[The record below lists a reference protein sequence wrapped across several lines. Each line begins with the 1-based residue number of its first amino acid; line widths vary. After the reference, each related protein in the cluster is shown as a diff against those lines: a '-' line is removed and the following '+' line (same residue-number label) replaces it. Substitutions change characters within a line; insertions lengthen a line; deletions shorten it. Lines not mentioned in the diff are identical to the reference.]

1 MDCGELQEL
10 RDREATVLQSM
21 GSQRAG
27 HDWATDR
34 QHMSVWGGRDK
45 VPHTGGLNDRLLLSP
60 SPEARLPKG
69 TEESLLRAVQ
79 LPAAP
84 WLVCVQ
90 TPPL

>member
-1 MDCGELQEL
+1 M
-10 RDREATVLQSM
+10 LQST
-21 GSQRAG
+21 GSQGAG

-45 VPHTGGLNDRLLLSP
+45 VPHAGGLNDRLLLSP

-69 TEESLLRAVQ
+69 AEESLLWAVQ

-84 WLVCVQ
+84 WLMSVQ
-90 TPPL
+90 TPPTFHKGTGHLD